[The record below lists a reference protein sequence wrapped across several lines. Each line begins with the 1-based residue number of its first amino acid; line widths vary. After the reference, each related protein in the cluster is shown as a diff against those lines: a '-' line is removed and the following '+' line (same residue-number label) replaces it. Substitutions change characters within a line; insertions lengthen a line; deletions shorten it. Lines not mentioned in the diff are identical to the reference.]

1 MVHHDD
7 GNAAVLMQ
15 RMLTMMMERIGNPAV
30 PDDLAVS
37 AEPDVSLYPD
47 RQYVY
52 SKQFGCVYDPVGL
65 SRPGLQRALNPF
77 GQ

>member
-1 MVHHDD
+1 M
-7 GNAAVLMQ
+7 
-15 RMLTMMMERIGNPAV
+15 